1 MNYLFFDIECCDGNH
16 ICSFGYVITNES
28 FEILEKEDIIIN
40 PQWRFKLGRA
50 GFDPR
55 IHLAYSE
62 DDCSKYED
70 DQFKVVYDNKH
81 VGHLV
86 RK

>member
-62 DDCSKYED
+62 DV
-70 DQFKVVYDNKH
+70 FKRQKPFPYFY
-81 VGHLV
+81 
-86 RK
+86 